1 MDIFVGNLSFSS
13 TEDSLRE
20 LFAPYGEV
28 TSVRIITSRETRRSR
43 GFGFV
48 EMSDDTEARA
58 AIAELDGTE
67 LDGRP
72 LKVNEAKPKTDSGGS
87 SGRSRW

>member
-28 TSVRIITSRETRRSR
+28 TSVRIILSRETRRSR

-48 EMSDDTEARA
+48 EMPDEAEARA
-58 AIAELDGTE
+58 AIAELDGTQ

-72 LKVNEAKPKTDSGGS
+72 LKVSEAKPKTDRSAS